1 MYLRFENTE
10 HTYGS
15 AIWALMEMK
24 PLEALK
30 DSKSAPEMEPF
41 SRFGA
46 LLEQAVKSE
55 VNDPTA
61 MALAT
66 VDPAGLPD
74 IRMVLMKEWDHHGF
88 VFYTNRNSAKGREL
102 DASWKA
108 AANFHWKSLRRQ
120 VRIRGP
126 VEEVTPAES
135 DAYYASRPRDSRI
148 GAWASQQSEPMED
161 RFSLEKAV
169 ARVALK
175 YPIGEVPRPPHWI
188 GYRILPLQIEFWTD
202 KPFRLHERIVYRREK
217 FGEDWRVDRL
227 YP

>member
-1 MYLRFENTE
+1 MQELR
-10 HTYGS
+10 
-15 AIWALMEMK
+15 
-24 PLEALK
+24 
-30 DSKSAPEMEPF
+30 DSKSAPLAEPF
-41 SRFGA
+41 LRFEA
-46 LLEQAVKSE
+46 LLADAVKNE

-66 VDPAGLPD
+66 VDAAGLPD
-74 IRMVLMKEWDHHGF
+74 IRMVLMKEWDQRGF

-120 VRIRGP
+120 VRLRGP
-126 VEEVTPAES
+126 VEEVTTAES
-135 DAYYASRPRDSRI
+135 DGYFASRPRDSRI
-148 GAWASQQSEPMED
+148 GAWASQQSEAMDE
-161 RFSLEKAV
+161 RFALEKAV
-169 ARVALK
+169 ARVALR

-202 KPFRLHERIVYRREK
+202 KPFRLHERIVYRRETL
-217 FGEDWRVDRL
+217 GDDWAVSRL